1 MSIAWRGIVAVLLLL
16 AAGALRAQ
24 EGEPV
29 SDEVVRDREFGVSA
43 RHFGLERRV
52 AMYQWRARDGGYERV
67 WSETPIDSSG
77 YATGHVNPVFPLRG
91 RRWLATQVTLD
102 DKPLDRSVIE
112 QYGQWRAFRPNFS
125 ALPGNLA
132 ATFQP
137 EGDGL
142 GSAENPLDPQIGD
155 LRIGWRE
162 LTLPPLQG
170 HVVLERGTWFPI
182 AGDPLMPL
190 APTQVPVA
198 AGHATWAMPR
208 LALLFAGLHGLLLLA
223 LSAQVSRVRYRLKA
237 GLGDGTNN
245 VLARWIRVQGNFV
258 EYVPMALLLLAL
270 LEISGAPSAWILAG
284 GSALLVGRLL
294 HAWGLSRH
302 AGTSTGRFI
311 GTALTW
317 GVLGA
322 AAVAAVWRAMA

>member
-24 EGEPV
+24 EGEAV
-29 SDEVVRDREFGVSA
+29 TDEVVRDREFGVSA

-52 AMYQWRARDGGYERV
+52 AMYQWRAKDGGYDRV

-77 YATGHVNPVFPLRG
+77 YSKGHENPAFPLRG
-91 RRWLATQVTLD
+91 RRWLAMQVTLD
-102 DKPLDRSVIE
+102 DKPVDRSVIE
-112 QYGQWRAFRPNFS
+112 QFGQWRAFRPNFS

-170 HVVLERGTWFPI
+170 HVELERGTWFPI
-182 AGDPLMPL
+182 AGDPVGLLNVAPMP
-190 APTQVPVA
+190 AA
-198 AGHATWAMPR
+198 AGNAAWPVPR
-208 LALLFAGLHGLLLLA
+208 LALMFAGLHALLLLA
-223 LSAQVSRVRYRLKA
+223 LSARVSRMRQRLDT
-237 GLGDGTNN
+237 GIGHGDDHA
-245 VLARWIRVQGNFV
+245 LARAIRVQANFI

-270 LEISGAPSAWILAG
+270 LEMAGAPSAWLLVG
-284 GSALLVGRLL
+284 GAALFVGRLL

-302 AGTSTGRFI
+302 AGVSVGRFV
-311 GTALTW
+311 GTGLTW
-317 GVLGA
+317 GVLLTA
-322 AAVAAVWRAMA
+322 ALAALWRAMS